1 MPFEKVKA
9 KQWADPELYRIL
21 SQDSSYLC
29 GVGRAHQGPLRSANV
44 VFLKL
49 SG

>member
-1 MPFEKVKA
+1 MPAFEKVKA

-29 GVGRAHQGPLRSANV
+29 LVGRAPGPLRSANV
-44 VFLKL
+44 LFLKL